1 MAKMGRSTRLK
12 RQMAPTFWSIKRKE
26 GRFALRVKPGPHP
39 KSKSYP
45 LGIALRDVLK
55 LAHTMAEATKIANT
69 GKVKVDGVT
78 RRSIN
83 FGIGAMDVLELVPT
97 GQAYRFVPHESRLL
111 VPLSITDE
119 NEKPVKIVKIT
130 SKVMTRGGRF
140 QYGFH
145 DGKTLQSDQ
154 RMNVG
159 DTCVIQ
165 LPDVKINQHIK
176 FERGCMALVMSGENA
191 GNIGKV
197 EDIRDGIFSL
207 PKRALVSFAER
218 SVELPVEAVMAIGSE
233 APVVKVS

>member
-1 MAKMGRSTRLK
+1 MAKKGHSTRLK
-12 RQMAPTFWSIKRKE
+12 RQMAPTFWTIKRKE
-26 GRFALRVKPGPHP
+26 GRFALKVKPGPHS

-55 LAHTMAEATKIANT
+55 LSHTMAEATKIANT

-83 FGIGAMDVLELVPT
+83 IGIGAMDVLELVST
-97 GQAYRFVPHESRLL
+97 GQAYRFVPRESRLL
-111 VPLSITDE
+111 VPISITDE
-119 NEKPVKIVKIT
+119 NEKTIKIVKIT
-130 SKVMTRGGRF
+130 SKGMTRGGRL

-145 DGKTLQSDQ
+145 DGKTLLSDQ
-154 RMNVG
+154 KMNVG
-159 DTCVIQ
+159 DSCVIQ
-165 LPDVKINQHIK
+165 LPDVKINQQIK